1 MNVKLTLFHFKELQR
16 LGFTLDM
23 VFLLKLAEEEGAD
36 LNFICKGN
44 TKLEIILQ
52 GILRKGLITQQGKI
66 TLMGR
71 NLINLL
77 KEDAPEEKIVNLK
90 SNADDFERWWKAF
103 PGTDTFT
110 HNGVK
115 FQGGRA
121 FRNKKEDCQVKFNA
135 ILNEGDYTADDMI
148 AAIEFEVLQK
158 KENSIKHGSNRLTFL
173 QNTLTYLNQRT
184 FEPFIELIKE
194 GHKIELSKPIS
205 RGTDI

>member
-23 VFLLKLAEEEGAD
+23 IFLLKLAEDGVD
-36 LNFICKGN
+36 LGVVCTGN
-44 TKLEIILQ
+44 AKLEIILQ
-52 GILRKGLITQQGKI
+52 GIQRKGLVTPQNKI
-66 TLMGR
+66 TLMGN
-71 NLINLL
+71 NLINFL
-77 KEDAPEEKIVNLK
+77 KEEAPEEKLVKLK
-90 SNADDFERWWKAF
+90 TNADDFERWWKAY

-115 FQGGRA
+115 FDGTRA
-121 FRNKKEDCQVKFNA
+121 FRAKKDECQVKFNS
-135 ILNEGDYTADDMI
+135 ILNEGDYTVDDMV
-148 AAIEFEVLQK
+148 AAIEFDVLQK
-158 KENSIKHGSNRLTFL
+158 KENSFKTKTNRLTFL

-194 GHKIELSKPIS
+194 GHKIEVSKPIS

>member
-1 MNVKLTLFHFKELQR
+1 MNVKLKLFHFLELQR

-23 VFLLKLAEEEGAD
+23 VFLLKLAEEGND
-36 LNFICKGN
+36 LHTLCSGN
-44 TKLEIILQ
+44 AKLEIILQ
-52 GILRKGLITQQGKI
+52 GILRKGLITQQNKI

-71 NLINLL
+71 NLINFLN
-77 KEDAPEEKIVNLK
+77 EEAPQEKIVKLK
-90 SNADDFERWWKAF
+90 ANADDFERWWKAY

-110 HNGVK
+110 HNSVK
-115 FQGGRA
+115 FQGTRA
-121 FRNKKEDCQVKFNA
+121 FRAKKEECQVKFNS

-148 AAIEFEVLQK
+148 AAIEFDVLQK
-158 KENSIKHGSNRLTFL
+158 KENSFKTKTNRLTFL

-205 RGTDI
+205 KGTDI

>member
-23 VFLLKLAEEEGAD
+23 IFLLKLADDDVD
-36 LNFICKGN
+36 LEKVCVGN
-44 TKLEIILQ
+44 AKLEIILQ
-52 GILRKGLITQQGKI
+52 GILRKGLVTPQYKI

-71 NLINLL
+71 NLINFLN
-77 KEDAPEEKIVNLK
+77 EEAPQEKLAKVK
-90 SNADDFERWWKAF
+90 THADDFERWWKAY

-115 FQGGRA
+115 FDGTRA
-121 FRNKKEDCQVKFNA
+121 FRANKTECQLKFNS
-135 ILNEGDYTADDMI
+135 ILNEGNYIADDLI
-148 AAIEFEVLQK
+148 GAIEFDVLQK
-158 KENSIKHGSNRLTFL
+158 KENSFKTKTNRLTFL

-205 RGTDI
+205 KGTDI

>member
-23 VFLLKLAEEEGAD
+23 VFLLKLAEEGND
-36 LNFICKGN
+36 LHSVCSGN
-44 TKLEIILQ
+44 AKLEIILQ
-52 GILRKGLITQQGKI
+52 GILRKGLISQQNKI
-66 TLMGR
+66 TLMGN
-71 NLINLL
+71 NLINFL
-77 KEDAPEEKIVNLK
+77 KEEAPQEKIVKLK
-90 SNADDFERWWKAF
+90 TNADDFERWWKAY

-110 HNGVK
+110 HNGIK
-115 FQGGRA
+115 FQGTRA
-121 FRNKKEDCQVKFNA
+121 FRAKKEECQVKFNS

-148 AAIEFEVLQK
+148 AAIEFDVLQK
-158 KENSIKHGSNRLTFL
+158 KENSFKTKTNRLTFL

-205 RGTDI
+205 KGTDI

>member
-23 VFLLKLAEEEGAD
+23 IFLLKLAEDDAD
-36 LNFICKGN
+36 LGTICLEN
-44 TKLEIILQ
+44 AKLEVILQ
-52 GILRKGLITQQGKI
+52 GILRKGLITPQYKI

-71 NLINLL
+71 NLINFL
-77 KEDAPEEKIVNLK
+77 KEDAPEEKLVKLK
-90 SNADDFERWWKAF
+90 ANAEDFERWWRAY
-103 PGTDTFT
+103 PGTDTFS

-115 FQGGRA
+115 FQGTRA
-121 FRNKKEDCQVKFNA
+121 FRTKKDECQVKFNS
-135 ILNEGDYTADDMI
+135 ILSEGDYTVDDMVE
-148 AAIEFEVLQK
+148 AIEFDVLQK
-158 KENSIKHGSNRLTFL
+158 KENSFKTKTNRLTFL

-205 RGTDI
+205 KGTDI

>member
-23 VFLLKLAEEEGAD
+23 IFLLKLADDNVD
-36 LNFICKGN
+36 LGKVCIGN
-44 TKLEIILQ
+44 AKLEIILQ
-52 GILRKGLITQQGKI
+52 GILRKGLITPQYKI

-71 NLINLL
+71 NLINFLNEEAPQEKL
-77 KEDAPEEKIVNLK
+77 AKVKEH
-90 SNADDFERWWKAF
+90 ADDFERWWKAY

-115 FQGGRA
+115 FQGTRA
-121 FRNKKEDCQVKFNA
+121 FRAKKEDCQVKFNS
-135 ILNEGDYTADDMI
+135 ILNEGEHTADDMI
-148 AAIEFEVLQK
+148 AAIEFDVLQK
-158 KENSIKHGSNRLTFL
+158 KENSFKTKTNRLTFL

-194 GHKIELSKPIS
+194 GHKVELSKPIS
-205 RGTDI
+205 KGTDI

>member
-23 VFLLKLAEEEGAD
+23 VFLLKLADDNVD
-36 LNFICKGN
+36 LGN
-44 TKLEIILQ
+44 VCIGNAKLEIILQ
-52 GILRKGLITQQGKI
+52 GILRKGLVTPQYKI

-71 NLINLL
+71 NLINFLN
-77 KEDAPEEKIVNLK
+77 EEAPQEKIVKLK
-90 SNADDFERWWKAF
+90 TNADDFERWWKAY

-115 FQGGRA
+115 FQGTRA
-121 FRNKKEDCQVKFNA
+121 FRAKKEDCQVKFNS

-148 AAIEFEVLQK
+148 AAIEFDVLQK
-158 KENSIKHGSNRLTFL
+158 KENSFKTKTNRLTFL

-194 GHKIELSKPIS
+194 GHKVEISKPIS
-205 RGTDI
+205 KGTDI

>member
-1 MNVKLTLFHFKELQR
+1 MNLKLTLFHFKELQR

-23 VFLLKLAEEEGAD
+23 IFLLKLSDDNVD
-36 LNFICKGN
+36 LGKVCIGN
-44 TKLEIILQ
+44 AKLEIILQ
-52 GILRKGLITQQGKI
+52 GILRKGLITPQYKI

-71 NLINLL
+71 NLINFLN
-77 KEDAPEEKIVNLK
+77 EEAPQEKLAKVK
-90 SNADDFERWWKAF
+90 THADDFERWWKAY

-115 FQGGRA
+115 FQGTRA
-121 FRNKKEDCQVKFNA
+121 FRAKKEDCQVKFNS

-148 AAIEFEVLQK
+148 AAIEFDVLQK
-158 KENSIKHGSNRLTFL
+158 KENSFKTKTNRLTFL

-194 GHKIELSKPIS
+194 GHKVEISKPIS
-205 RGTDI
+205 KGTDI

>member
-1 MNVKLTLFHFKELQR
+1 MNVKLTLSHFKELQR

-23 VFLLKLAEEEGAD
+23 IFLLKLAEDEVD
-36 LNFICKGN
+36 LGTVCSGN
-44 TKLEIILQ
+44 AKLEIILQ
-52 GILRKGLITQQGKI
+52 GILRKGLITPQYKI

-71 NLINLL
+71 NLIKFLN
-77 KEDAPEEKIVNLK
+77 EDAPQEKLSKVK
-90 SNADDFERWWKAF
+90 AHADDFERWWKAY
-103 PGTDTFT
+103 PGTDTFI

-115 FQGGRA
+115 FEGTRA
-121 FRNKKEDCQVKFNA
+121 FRAKKEDCQTKFNS

-148 AAIEFEVLQK
+148 AAIEFDVLQK
-158 KENSIKHGSNRLTFL
+158 KENSFKTKTNRLTFL

-205 RGTDI
+205 KGTDI

>member
-23 VFLLKLAEEEGAD
+23 IFLLKLAEDGVDLGAV
-36 LNFICKGN
+36 CTGN
-44 TKLEIILQ
+44 AKLEVILQ
-52 GILRKGLITQQGKI
+52 GIQRKGLVTPQNKI
-66 TLMGR
+66 TLMGN
-71 NLINLL
+71 NLINFL
-77 KEDAPEEKIVNLK
+77 KEEAPEEKLVKLK
-90 SNADDFERWWKAF
+90 ANADDFERWWKAY

-115 FQGGRA
+115 FQGTRA
-121 FRNKKEDCQVKFNA
+121 FRASKADCQVKFNS
-135 ILNEGDYTADDMI
+135 ILNEGDYTVDDMV
-148 AAIEFEVLQK
+148 AAIEFDVLQK
-158 KENSIKHGSNRLTFL
+158 KENSFKTKTNRLTFL

-194 GHKIELSKPIS
+194 GHKIEVSKPIS

>member
-23 VFLLKLAEEEGAD
+23 IFLLKLAEDGVDLGAV
-36 LNFICKGN
+36 CTGN

-52 GILRKGLITQQGKI
+52 GIQRKGLVTSQNKI
-66 TLMGR
+66 TLMGN
-71 NLINLL
+71 NLINFL
-77 KEDAPEEKIVNLK
+77 KEEAPEEKLVKLK
-90 SNADDFERWWKAF
+90 SNADDFERWWKAY

-115 FQGGRA
+115 FQGTRA
-121 FRNKKEDCQVKFNA
+121 FRASKADCQVKFNS
-135 ILNEGDYTADDMI
+135 ILNEGDYTVDDMV
-148 AAIEFEVLQK
+148 AAIEFDVLQK
-158 KENSIKHGSNRLTFL
+158 KENSFKTKTNRLTFL

-194 GHKIELSKPIS
+194 GHKIEVSKPIS

>member
-23 VFLLKLAEEEGAD
+23 IFLLKLAEEEAD
-36 LNFICKGN
+36 LHSICSGN
-44 TKLEIILQ
+44 AKLEIILQ
-52 GILRKGLITQQGKI
+52 GILRKGLITPQNKI
-66 TLMGR
+66 TLMGN
-71 NLINLL
+71 NLINFL
-77 KEDAPEEKIVNLK
+77 KEEVPEEKIVKLK
-90 SNADDFERWWKAF
+90 TNADDFERWWKAY

-115 FQGGRA
+115 FDGTRA
-121 FRNKKEDCQVKFNA
+121 FRAKKDECQVKFNS

-148 AAIEFEVLQK
+148 SAIEFDVLQK
-158 KENSIKHGSNRLTFL
+158 KENSFKTKTNRLTFL

-205 RGTDI
+205 KGTDI